1 MKIIKLFGLVVLIV
15 ASVLFF
21 REVDQKKK
29 QLSDEQIREYA
40 AQMLMV
46 GFKGDSIDKYGPAA
60 RYVRDLKVG
69 GIVLFDVDLTGDAT
83 VGSRNITSV
92 EKLKKLTTDLQ
103 SYADYKLLISVDQ
116 EGGRVMR
123 LKEQYGFSPT
133 VSAEYLGQVNNSDTT
148 KFYAGRIAKEMQEVG
163 LNINLAPLLDIHNP
177 ECPVIGKLQRSFS
190 ADTAV
195 ITEISRDFIKEHRD
209 HNVLCAV
216 KHFPGHGSATDDSH
230 YDLADVTNTWS
241 RSELAPYRELIED
254 GDLDMVMTAHIFN
267 RQLDPE
273 YPATLSKKMLTGVLR
288 EELGF
293 DGVIV
298 TDDLYMKGII
308 DKYDIRDAVVL
319 AINAGADILLMGN
332 NISTGFEE
340 SRPFRVVDMIFDAV
354 KAGKISQDRLRE
366 SHERIEALKLKLR
379 K

>member
-1 MKIIKLFGLVVLIV
+1 MKIIRLFALVTLIV
-15 ASVLFF
+15 AVVLLF
-21 REVDQKKK
+21 RELDKQKKM
-29 QLSDEQIREYA
+29 LSDEEIREYA

-46 GFKGDSIDKYGPAA
+46 GFKGDSIDRYGDAA

-69 GIVLFDVDLTGDAT
+69 GIILFDVDLTGDAT

-92 EKLKKLTTDLQ
+92 GQLKKLTSDLQ
-103 SYADYKLLISVDQ
+103 SFADYKLLISVDQ

-133 VSAEYLGQVNNSDTT
+133 VSAEYMGQVNNPDTT
-148 KFYAGRIAKEMQEVG
+148 KFYAGRIAKEMEEVG
-163 LNINLAPLLDIHNP
+163 LNVNLAPLLDINNP
-177 ECPVIGKLQRSFS
+177 ECPVIGKLHRSFS

-195 ITEISRDFIKEHRD
+195 ITNISRDFIEVHRD

-241 RSELAPYRELIED
+241 RSELAPYRDLIKD
-254 GDLDMVMTAHIFN
+254 GDLDMVMTDHIFN
-267 RQLDPE
+267 RQLDTE

-288 EELGF
+288 DELGF
-293 DGVIV
+293 EGVIV

-308 DKYDIRDAVVL
+308 DKYEIRDAVVL

-354 KAGKISQDRLRE
+354 KSGEISQDRLRE
-366 SHERIEALKLKLR
+366 SHERIEALKLKL
-379 K
+379 KN

>member
-1 MKIIKLFGLVVLIV
+1 MKIIRLFALVTLIV
-15 ASVLFF
+15 AVVLLF
-21 REVDQKKK
+21 RELDKQKKM
-29 QLSDEQIREYA
+29 LSDEEIREYA

-46 GFKGDSIDKYGPAA
+46 GFKGDSIDRYGDAA

-69 GIVLFDVDLTGDAT
+69 GIILFDVDLTGDAT

-92 EKLKKLTTDLQ
+92 GQLKKLTSDLQ
-103 SYADYKLLISVDQ
+103 SFADYKLLISVDQ

-133 VSAEYLGQVNNSDTT
+133 VSAEYMGQVNNPDTT
-148 KFYAGRIAKEMQEVG
+148 RFYAGRIAREMEEVG

-177 ECPVIGKLQRSFS
+177 ECPVIGKLHRSFS

-195 ITEISRDFIKEHRD
+195 ITNISRDFIKAHRN

-241 RSELAPYRELIED
+241 RSELAPYRDLIKD

-267 RQLDPE
+267 RQLDTE

-293 DGVIV
+293 EGVIV

-354 KAGKISQDRLRE
+354 KSGEISQDRLRE
-366 SHERIEALKLKLR
+366 SHERIEALKLKL
-379 K
+379 KD

>member
-148 KFYAGRIAKEMQEVG
+148 KFYAGRIAKEMQEAG

>member
-1 MKIIKLFGLVVLIV
+1 MKILKLFALVAAIVCIVLVVQHYDHKGSRLT
-15 ASVLFF
+15 
-21 REVDQKKK
+21 
-29 QLSDEQIREYA
+29 DEEIRAYA

-46 GFKGDSIDKYGPAA
+46 GFKGDSIDENSDAV
-60 RYVRDLKVG
+60 RYIRDLKVG
-69 GIVLFDVDLTGDAT
+69 GIILFDVDLTGDAT

-92 EKLKKLTTDLQ
+92 PQIKKLTADLQ

-133 VSAEYLGQVNNSDTT
+133 VSAEYLGQVNNPDTT
-148 KFYAGRIAKEMQEVG
+148 AFYAGRIAKEMQDVG
-163 LNINLAPLLDIHNP
+163 LNVNLAPLLDIHNP
-177 ECPVIGKLQRSFS
+177 ECPVIGKLHRGFS

-195 ITEISRDFIKEHRD
+195 ITSLSRDFIKAHKA
-209 HNVLCAV
+209 HNILCAV

-241 RSELAPYRELIED
+241 RSELAPYRDLIQE
-254 GDLDMVMTAHIFN
+254 GNLDMVMTAHIFN

-288 EELGF
+288 DELKF
-293 DGVIV
+293 NGVIV

-308 DKYDIRDAVVL
+308 DKYEIRDAIVL

-332 NISTGFEE
+332 NISTGFEAD
-340 SRPFRVVDMIFDAV
+340 RPFRVVDMIVDAV
-354 KAGKISQDRLRE
+354 KSGEIDEARLVE
-366 SHERIEALKLKLR
+366 SHNRIETLKNKLN
-379 K
+379 